1 MQNDNTVSLH
11 PMTLDEAKATLAAIN
26 YREDWSVPELI
37 EACADLAEAERKRV
51 SIALRV
57 TAAAY
62 QQEATAL
69 RAEAAG
75 RF

>member
-1 MQNDNTVSLH
+1 MQNDSTASLH
-11 PMTLDEAKATLAAIN
+11 PMSLDQAKATLAAIN

-37 EACADLAEAERKRV
+37 DACSHLGDDECHRV
-51 SIALRV
+51 QTALRI

-69 RAEAAG
+69 RAEAARG
-75 RF
+75 F